1 MDFGNPGE
9 AVALSICPAT
19 KELNTLTI
27 RDDKFENNEIKI
39 TEEQAKKIASKYL
52 VKSKATG
59 IAKVTTEI
67 IKPNLLFE
75 EEKGKIYKEIKGM
88 RKVYVVWFNNTDK
101 SRVYIDVTTGEVI
114 GGDFL
119 QGGIF

>member
-1 MDFGNPGE
+1 MEFGNPGE

-27 RDDKFENNEIKI
+27 RDNKYEHNQIKI
-39 TEEQAKKIASKYL
+39 TEEQAREIASKYL
-52 VKSKATG
+52 ERSKATG
-59 IAKVTTEI
+59 IKKVTTEI

-88 RKVYVVWFNNTDK
+88 RKAYVVWFNNTDK

>member
-27 RDDKFENNEIKI
+27 RDNKYEHNQIKI
-39 TEEQAKKIASKYL
+39 TEEQAREIASKYL
-52 VKSKATG
+52 ERSKATG
-59 IAKVTTEI
+59 IEKVTTEI

-75 EEKGKIYKEIKGM
+75 EEKGKIYKEIKEM
-88 RKVYVVWFNNTDK
+88 RKAYVVW
-101 SRVYIDVTTGEVI
+101 Y
-114 GGDFL
+114 
-119 QGGIF
+119 

>member
-39 TEEQAKKIASKYL
+39 TEEQAREIASRYL
-52 VKSKATG
+52 ERSKATG
-59 IAKVTTEI
+59 IEKVTTEI

-75 EEKGKIYKEIKGM
+75 EEKGKIYKEIKGV
-88 RKVYVVWFNNTDK
+88 RKAYVVWFNNTDK

>member
-1 MDFGNPGE
+1 MEFGNPGE

-52 VKSKATG
+52 MKSKATG
-59 IAKVTTEI
+59 IEKVTIEI

-75 EEKGKIYKEIKGM
+75 EEKGKMYKEIKGM
-88 RKVYVVWFNNTDK
+88 RKAYVVWFNNTDK
-101 SRVYIDVTTGEVI
+101 SRVYIDVTTGEVK

>member
-1 MDFGNPGE
+1 MEFGNPGE

-75 EEKGKIYKEIKGM
+75 EEKGKIYKEIKEM
-88 RKVYVVWFNNTDK
+88 RKAYVVWFNNTDK

>member
-1 MDFGNPGE
+1 MEFGNPGE

-59 IAKVTTEI
+59 IEKVTIEI

-75 EEKGKIYKEIKGM
+75 EEKGKMYKEIKGM
-88 RKVYVVWFNNTDK
+88 RKAYIVWFNNTDK
-101 SRVYIDVTTGEVI
+101 SRVYVDSTTGEII
-114 GGDFL
+114 GGNFL
-119 QGGIF
+119 QGGMF